1 MHKTVAGRVEA
12 KKLLARRRQSEY
24 SVQLAI
30 DLGLVH
36 VWFKDFFFKNH
47 YLFKSKIKQN
57 YIKSI

>member
-12 KKLLARRRQSEY
+12 KKLLSRRRQSEY
-24 SVQLAI
+24 SVQLAL

-36 VWFKDFFFKNH
+36 VWFKDFLKKS
-47 YLFKSKIKQN
+47 LFKSKIKQN